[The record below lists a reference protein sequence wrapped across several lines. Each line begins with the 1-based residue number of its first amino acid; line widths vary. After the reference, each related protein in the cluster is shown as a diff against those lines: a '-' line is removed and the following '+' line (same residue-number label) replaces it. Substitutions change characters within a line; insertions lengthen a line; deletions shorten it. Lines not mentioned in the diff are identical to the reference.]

1 MELIMAFIL
10 NLALFAALLA
20 FLYYFKNRGNSL
32 SVTVFIALILGLIFG
47 VALQNLYTDNQSA
60 VSQSLDWINLI
71 GSGYV
76 RLLQMIVMPLV
87 FVSILS
93 AITRLHDAGS
103 LGKIS
108 FSILSVLLF
117 TTAIAALVGIGFSI
131 LFDLNADGL
140 IAGAR
145 ETAAQERVLG
155 RVDQVANLTVPS
167 MLLSFIPR
175 NPFAELTGANPTSII
190 STVIFAAFLGI
201 ATLRLRK
208 DNGDIAERISQ
219 GIESLNKLVMSL
231 VKIVISLTPYGILAL
246 MTRMAATSSL
256 TDILNLLNFIIASYL
271 AIIVM
276 FIIHGVLLAL
286 SGINPLL
293 YYKKV
298 LPTLL
303 FAFTSRSSAATI
315 PLNIE
320 TQTNRLGNSA
330 TIANFSATFGA
341 TIGQNGCAGIY
352 PAMLAF
358 MVAPSVGID
367 PLASQFILSLVAIVT
382 ISSFGIAG
390 VGGGATF
397 AAIVVLSTMGLPL
410 TLVGLL
416 ISIEPLIDMGR
427 TALNVN
433 GAMTAGTLSSKWLK
447 QTDLQVLTSNKAE

>member
-1 MELIMAFIL
+1 MTFSLLFNLVVFATLLAALYLFKQRGNTLSMTVL
-10 NLALFAALLA
+10 LALVL
-20 FLYYFKNRGNSL
+20 GVL
-32 SVTVFIALILGLIFG
+32 SG
-47 VALQNLYTDNQSA
+47 VVLQNLYSDNQSA
-60 VSQSLDWINLI
+60 VSQTIDWINLI
-71 GSGYV
+71 GNGYV

-93 AITRLHDAGS
+93 AITKLHNAGS

-108 FSILSVLLF
+108 FSILGVLLF

-131 LFDLNADGL
+131 LFNLNADGL

-145 ETAAQERVLG
+145 EAAAQERVLG
-155 RVDQVANLTVPS
+155 RVDQVANLTIPS

-208 DNGDIAERISQ
+208 DNADIAERISQ
-219 GIESLNKLVMSL
+219 GTESLNKLVMSL
-231 VKIVISLTPYGILAL
+231 VRIIINLTPYGILAL

-256 TDILNLLNFIIASYL
+256 SDILNLLNFIIASYL
-271 AIIVM
+271 AIAVM
-276 FIIHGVLLAL
+276 FIVHGVLLGL
-286 SGINPLL
+286 SGINPFS

-320 TQTNRLGNSA
+320 TQTNRLGNSG
-330 TIANFSATFGA
+330 TVANFSATFGA

-367 PLASQFILSLVAIVT
+367 PLAPQFILSLVAIVT

-447 QTDLQVLTSNKAE
+447 QTDWQIFTNNKAE